1 MVAVLF
7 ESIYWH
13 EELPI
18 TLADEEV
25 NIGRTQSGVVAL
37 AITVEVTCS
46 VTEEVSATKRRTA

>member
-46 VTEEVSATKRRTA
+46 VSEEVGVTK